1 MVVTIAISAVVGAIL
16 AIIAGIVVLIWP
28 KVLNL
33 AVGIWL
39 LLTGFLKLI
48 ELYA

>member
-1 MVVTIAISAVVGAIL
+1 MVFVSALVAAIL

-28 KVLNL
+28 RVLNL

>member
-1 MVVTIAISAVVGAIL
+1 MAITIAISAIIAAIL
-16 AIIAGIVVLIWP
+16 TIIAGIVVLIWP
-28 KVLNL
+28 RILNV

>member
-1 MVVTIAISAVVGAIL
+1 MVVVSALVAAIL

-28 KVLNL
+28 KVFNI

-39 LLTGFLKLI
+39 LITGFLKLI